1 MLYSTHSKLNNCKNQ
16 TLVLLIKSQCANVLF
31 ILQFSSCLKPEHCD
45 EQCCQYSALYVCT
58 MYYYYNQCIQQ
69 AVFYDALIWISAVI
83 FLPSVSYSSS
93 LTFDSHMAKYISQ
106 SPLEKK
112 RNVKAQSVKSI
123 CGHLCGQII
132 TPTCTNIGKD
142 FSKSCKWRFY

>member
-1 MLYSTHSKLNNCKNQ
+1 MLYSTPSNLNNCKNQ
-16 TLVLLIKSQCANVLF
+16 TLVLLIKSYCANVLF
-31 ILQFSSCLKPEHCD
+31 ILQFSSCLNPEHCD
-45 EQCCQYSALYVCT
+45 EQCCQYSAHCMYVLCYT
-58 MYYYYNQCIQQ
+58 SVYSKQFFMMLSFGSQLSSFCLQFHI
-69 AVFYDALIWISAVI
+69 AVLSRLTHTWQNISR
-83 FLPSVSYSSS
+83 
-93 LTFDSHMAKYISQ
+93 
-106 SPLEKK
+106 SPPQKKK